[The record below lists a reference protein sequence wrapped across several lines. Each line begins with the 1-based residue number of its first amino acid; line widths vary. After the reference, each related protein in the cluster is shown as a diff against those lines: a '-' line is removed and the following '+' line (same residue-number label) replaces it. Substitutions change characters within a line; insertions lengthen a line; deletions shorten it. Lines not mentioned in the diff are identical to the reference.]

1 MKNLSE
7 THLGVFYAL
16 GAYLMWGFAPI
27 YFKYLH
33 AIPVYEILAH
43 RVIWS
48 LAVTAILISYMH
60 AWRDVLNLFKYP
72 KKITLLVLTSLLISG
87 NWMIFIWAIN
97 NEHMLDA
104 SLGYFINPIMN
115 VLLGLLF
122 LRESLSRIK
131 WLAVALACVGISIQ
145 LIQLGE
151 LPWIALV
158 LGGSFSL
165 YGLLRKKVKIQAFTG
180 LFAETLLVAPI
191 AIYFL
196 IFIANSAS
204 SDMFVNSW
212 SLNVWLISAGI
223 VTATPLLFFGQA
235 ALRLRLSTLGFFQ
248 YLAPSIVF
256 LFAVFVYG
264 EDLNLAKMITF
275 IFIWLGVC
283 IFALENK
290 IHTWL
295 K

>member
-60 AWRDVLNLFKYP
+60 AWRDVVNLFKYP
-72 KKITLLVLTSLLISG
+72 KKIVLLVLTSLLISG

-131 WLAVALACVGISIQ
+131 WLAVALACVGVSIQ

-191 AIYFL
+191 AIYYL
-196 IFIANSAS
+196 ICIANSAS

-235 ALRLRLSTLGFFQ
+235 ALRLQLSTLGFFQ

>member
-60 AWRDVLNLFKYP
+60 AWRDVVNLFKYP
-72 KKITLLVLTSLLISG
+72 KKIALLVLTSLLISG

-131 WLAVALACVGISIQ
+131 WLAVALACVGVSIQ

-191 AIYFL
+191 AIYYL
-196 IFIANSAS
+196 ICIANSAS

-235 ALRLRLSTLGFFQ
+235 ALRLQLSTLGFFQ